1 MTWTVKIRGDA
12 RALIAA
18 EYECPIHGRF
28 EITAPRDDVPDDLA
42 CPVES
47 GLQGFVDCNDVV
59 ECGLAAGNGHRHL
72 TDTICGLNSPWCFPS
87 PARTRV
93 QRVTAAR
100 RGKDPER
107 PPLAVD
113 WESLAYEA
121 RDPAEVQAAERKKTF
136 EELRRRTKGL
146 LR

>member
-42 CPVES
+42 CPVELS
-47 GLQGFVDCNDVV
+47 EPQPR
-59 ECGLAAGNGHRHL
+59 AMHL
-72 TDTICGLNSPWCFPS
+72 LSDDEWDRRCARPTICGLNSPWCFPS

-93 QRVTAAR
+93 QRVTAMR

-121 RDPAEVQAAERKKTF
+121 KDPAEVQAAERKKTF